1 MSDLMTQYATAKAKY
16 PKHILLFKVGDFYEA
31 FNEDAQK
38 MSKALTLCLTNRSK
52 KGETPVPM
60 CGIMAHSAE
69 KYIAQLLRGGF
80 SVATAE
86 YKHEEA

>member
-1 MSDLMTQYATAKAKY
+1 MNPDILAQYAIAKAKY

-31 FNEDAQK
+31 FDEDAQK
-38 MSKALTLCLTNRSK
+38 MSKALTLTLANRGR

-60 CGIMAHSAE
+60 CGIPAHSAE
-69 KYIAQLLRGGF
+69 KYIAQLLRAGF

-86 YKHEEA
+86 YKS